1 MRSLRHWHQE
11 RFSGK
16 VKLRQEPPST
26 LGRDRGIVDWVR
38 PSLSIVGR
46 GARRSVAATTARRSL
61 GALGVALVC
70 AMLVSCGGE
79 LRLAPPASPSPQ
91 AITEEAAGA
100 AATPVNTTVATRFGE
115 IVWAT
120 AIDPKT
126 SAPIEPVSSY
136 RPDAPRIIAV
146 MQAFGLSAGSA
157 VEATWEYNNTSL
169 DAFSTRLQPAHSTA
183 ESWISFR
190 IDRSPDVPW
199 PVGTYEVMVS
209 LNGTT
214 VQQAAIEV
222 TE

>member
-1 MRSLRHWHQE
+1 
-11 RFSGK
+11 
-16 VKLRQEPPST
+16 
-26 LGRDRGIVDWVR
+26 VDWVR
-38 PSLSIVGR
+38 LSLCFLDS
-46 GARRSVAATTARRSL
+46 GARRPVAATTARRSL
-61 GALGVALVC
+61 GAACLTLVC
-70 AMLVSCGGE
+70 TMLVSCGGE

-91 AITEEAAGA
+91 AMTEESAGA
-100 AATPVNTTVATRFGE
+100 AATPVNSTVATRFGE

-146 MQAFGLSAGSA
+146 IQASGLSAGSA
-157 VEATWEYNNTSL
+157 VEATWEYNNTPL
-169 DAFSTRLQPAHSTA
+169 DAFSTRLLPAGSTA
-183 ESWISFR
+183 ESWVSFR

-199 PVGTYEVMVS
+199 PVGTYEVTVS

-214 VQQAAIEV
+214 VQQASVEV

>member
-1 MRSLRHWHQE
+1 
-11 RFSGK
+11 
-16 VKLRQEPPST
+16 
-26 LGRDRGIVDWVR
+26 VDWVR
-38 PSLSIVGR
+38 LSLCIVGR
-46 GARRSVAATTARRSL
+46 GARRPVAATTARRSL
-61 GALGVALVC
+61 GPLGVALVC

-79 LRLAPPASPSPQ
+79 LRLAPPASPPPQ
-91 AITEEAAGA
+91 AMTEEAAGA

-120 AIDPKT
+120 ATDPKT

-146 MQAFGLSAGSA
+146 IQVFGLSAGSDIG
-157 VEATWEYNNTSL
+157 ATWEYNNTSL
-169 DAFSTRLQPAHSTA
+169 EAFTTRLRPAGSTA
-183 ESWISFR
+183 ESWVSFR

-199 PVGTYEVMVS
+199 PVGTYAVTVS
-209 LNGTT
+209 LDGTT